1 MNRTC
6 ATRIIKYHLK
16 LKSTV
21 SLMKVEHVL
30 SNGIDPE
37 HHVQVKQI

>member
-1 MNRTC
+1 M
-6 ATRIIKYHLK
+6 HLINEVS
-16 LKSTV
+16 LEITSTV

-37 HHVQVKQI
+37 HHVQVKSF